1 MKIDET
7 NCGKCGACADACPL
21 GLIEKQG
28 FKIIIKDECNK
39 CGVCLEICPLAAI
52 YDEEEE

>member
-1 MKIDET
+1 LKIDET